1 MGGDCIGSD
10 LVQLSTGVDFV
21 KAVINVAL
29 GEKPDLSDY
38 HRAGAAAI
46 HYIFGKEDAD
56 ILNKLKI
63 EHPEYLVRTE
73 GTEEGT
79 DDIVDSSSR
88 YGAFLMKASSYEDL
102 KKYLPLP
109 QEE

>member
-1 MGGDCIGSD
+1 M
-10 LVQLSTGVDFV
+10 LL
-21 KAVINVAL
+21 L
-29 GEKPDLSDY
+29 EKNRIYLIIIERG
-38 HRAGAAAI
+38 HAI

-56 ILNKLKI
+56 ILNKLRV

-79 DDIVDSSSR
+79 DAIVDSSSR

>member
-1 MGGDCIGSD
+1 M
-10 LVQLSTGVDFV
+10 LL
-21 KAVINVAL
+21 L
-29 GEKPDLSDY
+29 EKSRIYLIITEQ
-38 HRAGAAAI
+38 GAAAI